1 MRVLVLGATGRVG
14 SEAVRL
20 ACSAGHE
27 VTAFV
32 RDPTKFSGDAGV
44 RVVVGDI
51 AHPESLAAALQAGCD
66 SVLNAVGVD
75 PLKPSTFVTDSTR
88 EILAAMEVAKVTR
101 YVAVSG
107 TANMPEK
114 TAFGSFTAFAL
125 GLTPVRHAMR
135 DHRAAFEIVRNSKL
149 DWSLAGCP
157 WIKDGAATG
166 AYVESAIFPGG
177 FKSIQP
183 GDVAHFLT
191 KILARS
197 DYSKKIIGIWN
208 A

>member
-14 SEAVRL
+14 SEATRL
-20 ACSAGHE
+20 ALSAGHE

-32 RDPTKFSGDAGV
+32 RDPAKFRGDAAV
-44 RVVVGDI
+44 RLMVGDLSR
-51 AHPESLAAALQAGCD
+51 PDSFAAALQAGCD
-66 SVLNAVGVD
+66 AVLNAVGVD

-88 EILAAMEVAKVTR
+88 GIVAAMEAAKVTR

-107 TANMPEK
+107 TANMPQK
-114 TAFGSFTAFAL
+114 TAFGAVTAFAL

-135 DHRAAFEIVRNSKL
+135 DHRGAFDIVRNSTL

-157 WIKDGAATG
+157 WIKDGAASG
-166 AYVESAIFPGG
+166 AYVESAVFPGG

-197 DYSKKIIGIWN
+197 DYSRKITGIWN